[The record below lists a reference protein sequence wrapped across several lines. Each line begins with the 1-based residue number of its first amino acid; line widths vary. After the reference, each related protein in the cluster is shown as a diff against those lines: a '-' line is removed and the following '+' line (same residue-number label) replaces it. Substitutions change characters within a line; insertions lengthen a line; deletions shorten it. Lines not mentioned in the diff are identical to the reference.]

1 MYKRKAESERGDAG
15 ETCTSAGEAA
25 KFGQDEWAAGKE
37 NMLTVPE
44 DSCLST

>member
-1 MYKRKAESERGDAG
+1 VALAKHVQALAKHVQ
-15 ETCTSAGEAA
+15 A